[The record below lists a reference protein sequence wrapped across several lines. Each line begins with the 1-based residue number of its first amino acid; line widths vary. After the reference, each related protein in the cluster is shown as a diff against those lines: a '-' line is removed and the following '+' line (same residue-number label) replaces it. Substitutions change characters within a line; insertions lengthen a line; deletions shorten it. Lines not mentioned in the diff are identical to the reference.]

1 MADFKLPYGAEFSP
15 DKIKIKDVLKLAAA
29 NEGQPTE
36 KLVSEIAK
44 KYYKKN
50 QTMAANCKNSMVA
63 YEILETGGG
72 VSLSDFGNELVAMK
86 KVQDIYDAM
95 AKHILTYLNGLMFI
109 EAIRRKKI
117 PQEKEAIVNFI
128 GFALLMVLMVVVFF
142 NDIKNAFF

>member
-50 QTMAANCKNSMVA
+50 QTMAANCKNSRVA
-63 YEILETGGG
+63 YEILKTGGG
-72 VSLSDFGNELVAMK
+72 VSLSDFGNELVA
-86 KVQDIYDAM
+86 
-95 AKHILTYLNGLMFI
+95 
-109 EAIRRKKI
+109 
-117 PQEKEAIVNFI
+117 
-128 GFALLMVLMVVVFF
+128 
-142 NDIKNAFF
+142 